1 MFLFFICLQLVQTAN
16 ATVFTSSTFSLT
28 KPRASRWRSCYTA
41 PATNDPRPHLRGGF
55 SCLYRLQIK
64 NKNKNFPRQMKTLWK
79 GFFESPTHV
88 LLPVGLSLSERCYN
102 WSQKILQIKGTARL
116 LLGGLLYS
124 PCYKQ
129 SQAPLKSGLPYLC
142 KLLDFQNLIK
152 AWSTCCVVVGSGQ
165 FFLWVNFLEASFLHT
180 SQTKKVTTA
189 GMWCNNQVGPCL
201 CGNQLIKE
209 L

>member
-79 GFFESPTHV
+79 GFFESTTNV
-88 LLPVGLSLSERCYN
+88 LLQVDLSLSERCYN
-102 WSQKILQIKGTARL
+102 RSQKILQIKGTTRK
-116 LLGGLLYS
+116 LLGELLNS

-129 SQAPLKSGLPYLC
+129 TQASLKSGLPHLC
-142 KLLDFQNLIK
+142 KSSDCQNPKK
-152 AWSTCCVVVGSGQ
+152 ALNCS
-165 FFLWVNFLEASFLHT
+165 
-180 SQTKKVTTA
+180 
-189 GMWCNNQVGPCL
+189 L
-201 CGNQLIKE
+201 CGTNYQIKCWNE
-209 L
+209 GLAKCWLLNICHYKRLYSYHFL